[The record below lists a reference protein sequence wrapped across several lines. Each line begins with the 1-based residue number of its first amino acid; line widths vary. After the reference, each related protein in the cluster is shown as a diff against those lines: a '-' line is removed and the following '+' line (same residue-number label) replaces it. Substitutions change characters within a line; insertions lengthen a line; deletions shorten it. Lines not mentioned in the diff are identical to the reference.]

1 MEALN
6 WDDLLYDIEEQ
17 NAVLLLGHGFMPGT
31 QAALKERLRARL
43 GDKLLH
49 SYEREGLFLFA
60 DREAKTN
67 AQKEAARFH
76 RELQPEE
83 STLKKLAELPFPLIV
98 SANPDKRLLD
108 AFAQYQV
115 PCQFDY
121 FSCRPKRQ
129 SREIGY
135 PQRDKPLLYH
145 LCGSEEDRDSLLLDY
160 EDLFQMLKALLQDL
174 GVPDKL
180 RIHLKRATTYV
191 FVGFHFERWYTQLF
205 LRYLNMHEDHFLNDS
220 SNYVLKTTFHN
231 PEAQQFFL
239 QQFNVKYIGA
249 DWSFFDELYRRFAA
263 KFPDRL
269 RSLTD
274 TLSPTATTVVQL
286 VEKADYPAAF
296 NVLKAFASQLDS
308 DDRDL
313 LTLTEAQH
321 SEYEQQQAA
330 GTSTQEHLGIM
341 RARVRQNLITLAKKL
356 N

>member
-1 MEALN
+1 MEHLN

-17 NAVLLLGHGFMPGT
+17 NAVLLLGHGFVPGA
-31 QAALKERLRARL
+31 QADLRAKLQARL

-76 RELQPEE
+76 RELRLEE
-83 STLKKLAELPFPLIV
+83 SILQKIAQLPFPLIV
-98 SANPDKRLLD
+98 SANPDQRLLD
-108 AFAQYQV
+108 ALAQYQV
-115 PCQFDY
+115 PHQFDY

-129 SREIGY
+129 THAVGY
-135 PQRDKPLLYH
+135 PQRDQPLIYH
-145 LCGSEEDRDSLLLDY
+145 LCGSEDDRDSLLLDY
-160 EDLFQMLKALLQDL
+160 EDLFQMLKALLNDL

-180 RIHLKRATTYV
+180 RIHLKRATTYI

-220 SNYVLKTTFHN
+220 SNYVLKTSFQN

-249 DWSFFDELYRRFAA
+249 DWSFFDELHRRFTA
-263 KFPDRL
+263 KFPQRL

-274 TLSPTATTVVQL
+274 TLSPTAATVVQL
-286 VEKADYPAAF
+286 IEKADFGAAF

-308 DDRDL
+308 DDQTL
-313 LTLTEAQH
+313 ILTTESQY
-321 SEYEQQQAA
+321 SQYEQEKAN

-341 RARVRQNLITLAKKL
+341 RARVRQNLIALAKKL
-356 N
+356 S